1 MGRAAIRWRERVRS
15 ASLPRPRLTPVSGQ
29 KFKVCPM
36 SDRLR
41 ILVVGAS
48 GVLGRAIVAE
58 LSPRH
63 DIVSAGSK
71 TGDIRIDIADPASIA
86 AGLKAAGPLDAV
98 ACAAGAVN
106 WHLLSAIKLA
116 PLAQS
121 SYGLGLTDKLMGQ
134 VNLALAARDHLN
146 DRGSITLI
154 AGVLSQTPIA
164 AGSSASMV
172 NAAVEA
178 FAMAAAIEM
187 PRGIRINAVSPTV
200 FEESMADFGPFFRGH
215 DPVPVL
221 RAARAFSRSIEGLE
235 NGQTY
240 RVV

>member
-1 MGRAAIRWRERVRS
+1 
-15 ASLPRPRLTPVSGQ
+15 
-29 KFKVCPM
+29 M
-36 SDRLR
+36 STRLR
-41 ILVVGAS
+41 ILLVGAS
-48 GVLGRAIVAE
+48 GVLGRAIAAE

-71 TGDIRIDIADPASIA
+71 TGDIKIDIADPASIV

-106 WHLLSAIKLA
+106 WPALSGTKPA
-116 PLAQS
+116 PLQES
-121 SYGLGLTDKLMGQ
+121 PYGLGLTNKLMGQ
-134 VNLALAARDHLN
+134 VNLALAARDHLK
-146 DRGSITLI
+146 DGGSITLI

-178 FAMAAAIEM
+178 FTMAAAIEM

-200 FEESMADFGPFFRGH
+200 FEESMKDFGPFFRGH

-221 RAARAFSRSIEGLE
+221 RAGRAFSRSIEGLE
-235 NGQTY
+235 TGKTY

>member
-1 MGRAAIRWRERVRS
+1 
-15 ASLPRPRLTPVSGQ
+15 
-29 KFKVCPM
+29 M

-41 ILVVGAS
+41 ILLIGAS

-63 DIVSAGSK
+63 NIVSAGSK

-86 AGLKAAGPLDAV
+86 EGLKAVGPLDAV

-106 WHLLSAIKLA
+106 WHPLSTIKPA
-116 PLAQS
+116 PLENS
-121 SYGLGLTDKLMGQ
+121 SYGLGLVNKLMGQ
-134 VNLALAARDHLN
+134 VDLALAARDHLN
-146 DRGSITLI
+146 DGGSITLI

-172 NAAVEA
+172 NAALET

-200 FEESMADFGPFFRGH
+200 FEESMGDYGPFFRGF
-215 DPVPVL
+215 DPVPVA
-221 RAARAFSRSIEGLE
+221 RAARAFSRSVEGLE
-235 NGQTY
+235 SGQTY

>member
-1 MGRAAIRWRERVRS
+1 M
-15 ASLPRPRLTPVSGQ
+15 P
-29 KFKVCPM
+29 
-36 SDRLR
+36 DRLR
-41 ILVVGAS
+41 ILLIGAS

-71 TGDIRIDIADPASIA
+71 TGDVRIDIADPASIE
-86 AGLKAAGPLDAV
+86 AGLKTAGPLDAV

-106 WHLLSAIKLA
+106 FHPLSAIKPA

-121 SYGLGLTDKLMGQ
+121 SYGLGLTNKLLGQ

-164 AGSSASMV
+164 YGSSASMV
-172 NAAVEA
+172 NAAIEA

-187 PRGIRINAVSPTV
+187 PRGIRINAVSPTIV
-200 FEESMADFGPFFRGH
+200 EESMPNFGPFFRGH
-215 DPVPVL
+215 DPVPAA

-235 NGQTY
+235 TGKTY
-240 RVV
+240 PVV

>member
-1 MGRAAIRWRERVRS
+1 M
-15 ASLPRPRLTPVSGQ
+15 P
-29 KFKVCPM
+29 
-36 SDRLR
+36 DRLR
-41 ILVVGAS
+41 ILLIGAS

-71 TGDIRIDIADPASIA
+71 TGDVRIDIADPASIE
-86 AGLKAAGPLDAV
+86 AGLKTAGPLDAV
-98 ACAAGAVN
+98 ACAASAVN
-106 WHLLSAIKLA
+106 FHPLSAIKPA

-121 SYGLGLTDKLMGQ
+121 SYGLGLTNKLLGQ
-134 VNLALAARDHLN
+134 VNLALVARDHLN

-164 AGSSASMV
+164 YGSSASMV
-172 NAAVEA
+172 NAAIEA

-200 FEESMADFGPFFRGH
+200 VEESMPNFGPFFRGH
-215 DPVPVL
+215 DPVPAA

-235 NGQTY
+235 TGKTY
-240 RVV
+240 PVV

>member
-1 MGRAAIRWRERVRS
+1 
-15 ASLPRPRLTPVSGQ
+15 
-29 KFKVCPM
+29 M
-36 SDRLR
+36 SERLR
-41 ILVVGAS
+41 ILVIGAS

-71 TGDIRIDIADPASIA
+71 TGEVRIEIADPASIE

-106 WHLLSAIKLA
+106 WPAFSVIKPA
-116 PLAQS
+116 PLAKS
-121 SYGLGLTDKLMGQ
+121 PYGLGLANKLMGQ
-134 VNLALAARDHLN
+134 VNLTLAARDHLN
-146 DRGSITLI
+146 NGGSITLV

-164 AGSSASMV
+164 FGSSASMV
-172 NAAVEA
+172 NGAIEA
-178 FAMAAAIEM
+178 FAMAASIEM

-200 FEESMADFGPFFRGH
+200 FEESMGEYGPFFRGH
-215 DPVPVL
+215 DPVPVE

-235 NGQTY
+235 TGRTY

>member
-1 MGRAAIRWRERVRS
+1 
-15 ASLPRPRLTPVSGQ
+15 
-29 KFKVCPM
+29 M
-36 SDRLR
+36 SQRFR
-41 ILVVGAS
+41 ILVIGAS

-71 TGDIRIDIADPASIA
+71 SGDIRIDIADPASIFK
-86 AGLKAAGPLDAV
+86 GLAAAGPLDAV
-98 ACAAGAVN
+98 ACAAGTFN
-106 WHLLSAIKLA
+106 FFPLSEFKPA
-116 PLAQS
+116 PIEES
-121 SYGLGLTDKLMGQ
+121 SYGLGLANKLMGQ

-146 DRGSITLI
+146 DGGSITLI

-200 FEESMADFGPFFRGH
+200 FEESMADYGPFFRGF
-215 DPVPVL
+215 DPVPVA
-221 RAARAFSRSIEGLE
+221 RAARAFSRSVEGLE
-235 NGQTY
+235 TGQTY
-240 RVV
+240 RVT